1 VVGQEAQ
8 DAERQ
13 GGAGEAGVEAGGG
26 GERVSEGEGADLRGG
41 FAQVGAHHDLP
52 GLAGRIF

>member
-1 VVGQEAQ
+1 
-8 DAERQ
+8 
-13 GGAGEAGVEAGGG
+13 VEAGGG
-26 GERVSEGEGADLRGG
+26 LELVGIGEGADLRCG